1 MSEFIGVKS
10 PVSLFY
16 SPSLK
21 REALLFDR
29 IVIPQFTDFLAKNRD
44 TDLIRQEVPDLE
56 WLMEKG
62 IIIESEPLRDD
73 SILGNKQFRE
83 NWEAYSNTFA
93 EASNLFG
100 DYQRNLPSGEIG
112 EQLDRLTVYQKGMLT
127 LTDEAVDLISFW
139 EGLHEK
145 ALLSSD
151 YLARLVSIQLR
162 VQNSMDAQPILDSDF
177 CLGIDE
183 GATKTDVIDVVLK
196 SLPVPDDLVAWEQI
210 LEYRSDPDA
219 RGKFLAL
226 RRWMNKIARENISVK
241 EIQDELEF
249 LIHEYQSNLKL
260 HRMKVNSQTWQAILI
275 AHADFIPN
283 LVKLKWG
290 DIAQSLFTLKH
301 RRIALMELELT
312 APGNEVAY
320 IAEAQETF
328 ENTF

>member
-29 IVIPQFTDFLAKNRD
+29 IVIPQFTDFLATNRNS
-44 TDLIRQEVPDLE
+44 DLIRQEVPDLE
-56 WLMEKG
+56 WLVEHG
-62 IIIESEPLRDD
+62 IIIESEPLHDD
-73 SILGNKQFRE
+73 SILGNRQFRE
-83 NWEAYSNTFA
+83 NWEACSKTFA
-93 EASNLFG
+93 EASSLFG
-100 DYQRNLPSGEIG
+100 EYQRNLPPGEFG

-127 LTDEAVDLISFW
+127 LTDEAMKLISFW

-162 VQNSMDAQPILDSDF
+162 VQNAMDAHPILDSDV
-177 CLGIDE
+177 CLSIDE

-196 SLPVPDDLVAWEQI
+196 SLPVPDDSISWEEI

-226 RRWMNKIARENISVK
+226 RRWMSKIAPRERFHTR
-241 EIQDELEF
+241 D
-249 LIHEYQSNLKL
+249 
-260 HRMKVNSQTWQAILI
+260 A
-275 AHADFIPN
+275 
-283 LVKLKWG
+283 G
-290 DIAQSLFTLKH
+290 
-301 RRIALMELELT
+301 
-312 APGNEVAY
+312 
-320 IAEAQETF
+320 
-328 ENTF
+328 